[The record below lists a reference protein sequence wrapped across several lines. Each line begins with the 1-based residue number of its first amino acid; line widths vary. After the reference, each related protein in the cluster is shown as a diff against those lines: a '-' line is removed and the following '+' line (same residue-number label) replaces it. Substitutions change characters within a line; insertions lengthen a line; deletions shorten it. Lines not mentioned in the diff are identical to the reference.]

1 MSKKK
6 VSKKVK
12 TTKNTKAPSKKAMSK
27 NCNKSC
33 KKSCDTTKNECSYKE
48 KAFGES
54 YPASSSSPDFE
65 PPKEPSPNLWGKIKK
80 FIGL

>member
-27 NCNKSC
+27 NCKKSC
-33 KKSCDTTKNECSYKE
+33 KKSCEDTKKDCSYRE
-48 KAFGES
+48 KAFGEPH
-54 YPASSSSPDFE
+54 PAEPSSPSFE
-65 PPKEPSPNLWGKIKK
+65 PPQESSINLWDKLKK
-80 FIGL
+80 LIGL